1 MAFRRRAYETG
12 HRPKILIVIDETVE
26 CMRAALFAARRAR
39 RSGAG
44 IVMLAIIEP
53 EEGQPWLGVGDIM
66 QAEAEA
72 EANERLDLAGK
83 RIEQEADFAPERA
96 ILTGKPAE
104 QVLKLIET
112 DEDIAILV
120 LAAGAHKDGPGPL
133 VSLIAGRMSARFPV
147 PVTIVPGG
155 LAEADFEALA

>member
-12 HRPKILIVIDETVE
+12 HRPKILIVIDETPE

-72 EANERLDLAGK
+72 EANERLDTAGS
-83 RIEQEADFAPERA
+83 RVELEAGFAPERA

-104 QVLKLIET
+104 QVLRQIET

-133 VSLIAGRMSARFPV
+133 VSLIAGRMSASFPV